1 MDFMPE
7 LVNGGVVLMASNICN
22 NLASDCKQCPESS
35 VAIHNW
41 LMSTNMPYLIVDF
54 QDEKDICKK
63 VLEEILQLRKRLRI
77 PFLFAGLM
85 ERPRSYVTSYAYR
98 EYPFFETPEDAVS
111 FLLSQNPSVLESDY
125 SKVKFDENIPCS
137 RPRQTRLDAEGE
149 EIEGD
154 SNEELDEASGDI

>member
-7 LVNGGVVLMASNICN
+7 LVNGGVVLMASDICN
-22 NLASDCKQCPESS
+22 NLTSDCKQCPESS

-41 LMSTNMPYLIVDF
+41 LISTNLPYLIVDF

-63 VLEEILQLRKRLRI
+63 VLEEILQLRKRLRM

-98 EYPFFETPEDAVS
+98 EYPFFETPEDAVA
-111 FLLSQNPSVLESDY
+111 LLQTKSPEILDCDI
-125 SKVKFDENIPCS
+125 SKVKFDENIPCI
-137 RPRQTRLDAEGE
+137 RPRQARLDSEGD
-149 EIEGD
+149 EIEE
-154 SNEELDEASGDI
+154 SKASTEKNKTG